1 MHESP
6 NSDGEAWAILIEE
19 STAEWGNEEHA
30 KNCDGSAT
38 RFAHCEG

>member
-19 STAEWGNEEHA
+19 STAEWGN
-30 KNCDGSAT
+30 CDGSAT